1 MKLKM
6 NFGHKTRS
14 TAALLLAVLGLFLL
28 FSKQTERRMIEV
40 SYVEFQAALNEELYV
55 SNVVGLL
62 PRIRFEY
69 LTVYYDGALMIKG
82 SGNWF
87 GLGGGGYSSPD
98 VSLIALLPKDIRAWS
113 VANGKV
119 IINQVQ
125 VLHAFREPFGS
136 VKGRDEVQ
144 ISIDAWEGFL
154 QRFLERLGVFEA
166 DFLTSGDWRV
176 VAVEVQSDSLN
187 FFLEN

>member
-1 MKLKM
+1 MKLRM
-6 NFGHKTRS
+6 NFGHKILS
-14 TAALLLAVLGLFLL
+14 TAAFLLAVLALFLL
-28 FSKQTERRMIEV
+28 FSKQTERRVIEV
-40 SYVEFQAALNEELYV
+40 SYVGFQAALNEELYV
-55 SNVVGLL
+55 SNEVGIL
-62 PRIRFEY
+62 PRIRLEY
-69 LTVYYDGALMIKG
+69 LTVYYDEALKIKG

-87 GLGGGGYSSPD
+87 SLGGGGYSSPD
-98 VSLIALLPKDIRAWS
+98 VSLTALLPSDVRAWS

-119 IINQVQ
+119 TINQVQ

-154 QRFLERLGVFEA
+154 QRFLERLDVFEA

-176 VAVEVQSDSLN
+176 VAVEVQSESLSL
-187 FFLEN
+187 FLEN